1 MQEKILSTLN
11 IHKLTEAQYN
21 KEVSNGNADEYAL
34 YLTPDEEIDL
44 SPYATIEDMNKKANS
59 SDLTSHTGNKSNPH
73 SVTKEQV
80 GLGNV
85 PNVTTNDQ
93 TPTYSDT
100 TTFATLTSGE
110 KLNVAFAKIKLAIS
124 RLITHIDNSEN
135 PHNVTKSQ
143 VGLGSVDNTSDANK
157 PVSTA
162 QNTAINN
169 ALSSAK
175 SYTDTKVSS
184 LPTSTTV
191 DNKIGTHNTSTTA
204 HSDIR
209 ELITALTS
217 KLNNFL
223 DVDDETTDQLSEVL
237 TLINNNK
244 GTLESLTTSKINVS
258 DIVNN
263 LTTNSTGKVLSASV
277 GVTIKGLIDAL
288 QAELDSHTHAIADV
302 TGLQSALDGKAAS
315 SHGTHV
321 SYSTT
326 APVMDGTANVGT
338 ASTVARS
345 DHKHPTDTSRAA
357 KTDLDSHTSNTTVHV
372 TATERTNWNSAKTH
386 ADSAHAP
393 SNAEK
398 NQNAFS
404 NVKVGTTTVAA
415 DSATDTLELVAG
427 TNVTLTPDAT
437 NDKVTI
443 TAKDTVYTHPN
454 SGVTAGT
461 YKSVTVNAQG
471 HVTGGSNP
479 TTLSGYGITDAAAK
493 SHSHDDMYY
502 TESEIDS
509 KVSAL
514 NSSIS
519 SKMDLT
525 SAQTASGVKTFSN
538 GINVGSANLK
548 YDADAGALVISF
560 S

>member
-357 KTDLDSHTSNTTVHV
+357 KTDLDSHTINTTVHI

-386 ADSAHAP
+386 ADSTHAP

-427 TNVTLTPDAT
+427 TNITLTSDAT